1 MERLVQ
7 QRRWE
12 EDFLENNDI
21 NPVND
26 HFKDQLQKIRPQLEA
41 YVVSL
46 TQRIRQMEQERDHV
60 LRQIA
65 GIKKIWG
72 EADD

>member
-41 YVVSL
+41 YIVSL

-65 GIKKIWG
+65 GIKKILG

>member
-12 EDFLENNDI
+12 EDFLENDDI

-41 YVVSL
+41 YVVNL

-65 GIKKIWG
+65 GIEKILG

>member
-12 EDFLENNDI
+12 EDFLENNKI

-65 GIKKIWG
+65 GIEKILG

>member
-65 GIKKIWG
+65 GIEKILG